1 MFLPIDIFEGLGTP
15 FTSKDLMRHKKYS
28 VKKRV
33 WAAICA
39 SEVLAPESTA
49 TVAPFRAWRGSQSI
63 AAKVPT
69 QITNTLYVCHKP

>member
-1 MFLPIDIFEGLGTP
+1 
-15 FTSKDLMRHKKYS
+15 

-69 QITNTLYVCHKP
+69 QITNTLYVCHKPWGLSPLCCYQLVLFL